1 MATITSPLTDDA
13 QKITGAALQDAL
25 VDLIDLTLVGKQ
37 AHWTLVG
44 RNFRSVHLQ
53 LDEVVDLARGYSD
66 TVAERAAAIGFPPDG
81 TARAIVQSSGVPQLS
96 GGWQQDSTVIAH
108 FIGAYKTII
117 ERMRERIAVTEEPD
131 PVTQDLF
138 IQITAT
144 LEKQYWMF
152 QAEQG

>member
-25 VDLIDLTLVGKQ
+25 VDLIDLSLVGKQ
-37 AHWTLVG
+37 AHWNLVG

-53 LDEVVDLARGYSD
+53 LDDVVDVARSYSD

-81 TARAIVQSSGVPQLS
+81 TARMISQSSGAPQLD
-96 GGWQQDSTVIAH
+96 GGWQEDGTVVRH
-108 FIGAYKTII
+108 FVGVYKAVI
-117 ERMRERIAVTEEPD
+117 ERMRERIAATEEPD

-138 IQITAT
+138 IQITAD

-152 QAEQG
+152 QAEQA